1 MIDKTFSNAQI
12 FLLVPL
18 QTVYP
23 KNGEQQRGKNNEDY
37 IIRLSSHLHTLT
49 KSILPGWEKIFSQAE
64 DVLKTMEEKDSEYFE
79 HINSII
85 KDGMQPVDVHKFAYE
100 ILVKGQK
107 KSVKIWNDLEKKR
120 RKNWKQNELE
130 IFADVGIYLRKWI
143 SEGFVGLFSNPA
155 ILFIWDY
162 LFMNNWKCMRKLCI
176 VTLSLIRPW
185 AMRAFSQRELVR
197 VFNEEPGKIYLQD
210 LRRALVAYDR
220 DNIDTLKIAACNTNF
235 EIVESEEPEKESTN
249 DKDEKENKVNE
260 EPTEK
265 DEDQKEES
273 DQTGDK
279 AEEVNDK
286 STPAEDESTADNK
299 DETPDKADDSN
310 KGDEKENTDKKE

>member
-1 MIDKTFSNAQI
+1 MLI
-12 FLLVPL
+12 PL
-18 QTVYP
+18 QTVFP
-23 KNGEQQRGKNNEDY
+23 KNGEQQRGANNEDY

-64 DVLKTMEEKDSEYFE
+64 DVLKTIQERDSEYFE
-79 HINSII
+79 HITSVI
-85 KDGMQPVDVHKFAYE
+85 KDGMLPVDVHKFAYE

-130 IFADVGIYLRKWI
+130 IFGDVAIYLRKWI
-143 SEGFVGLFSNPA
+143 SEGFVGLFSNPT

-185 AMRAFSQRELVR
+185 AMRALSQRELVR

-210 LRRALVAYDR
+210 LRRGLVAYDR
-220 DNIDTLKIAACNTNF
+220 DNIDILKMAACNTNF
-235 EIVESEEPEKESTN
+235 EVIAPEETKTPPDKEENEQEEQTSTDPEGDKDKATEEEGNDKNGDNPTESNPEGENQETSPAAEESKPDDKTETPEEPEKSST
-249 DKDEKENKVNE
+249 EGE
-260 EPTEK
+260 
-265 DEDQKEES
+265 
-273 DQTGDK
+273 
-279 AEEVNDK
+279 
-286 STPAEDESTADNK
+286 
-299 DETPDKADDSN
+299 
-310 KGDEKENTDKKE
+310 KGDANKKE